1 MLQKLKTSF
10 IQGNRAQWI
19 VFSVFALTIFVKCLL
34 FHWFAFHSM
43 LVSSLWKNPLA
54 FFNFYCPKLTI
65 AIFIASFVLISKRCY
80 WTVVV
85 SVLIDIWMTA
95 NVLYFNANGLF
106 IDFPAITLIGQ
117 LSGFA
122 SSILVYWEP
131 ILTCTYI
138 VTICYL
144 ISLVLIFPRS
154 NQLSIKCFF
163 IILAISIT
171 NYIYCQYKNYYKLI
185 PHDSKSIIF
194 YKNNGGAQ
202 TGEDYYK
209 MYGRYKQK
217 CFIPYHQVA
226 IRGLEGTWTTIPKY
240 IECHS
245 IITYFPC
252 LFFDY
257 FHSVSQKEISCEYNI
272 NNLNEEL
279 SLFLNKKQN
288 NVESP
293 KQNLLIILVES
304 LESWAITS
312 IEGIEIM
319 PNIMK
324 LLKTTNTLFSPNIT
338 SQVKHGV
345 SGDGQM
351 IVNTGLLPISQGSA
365 AAKYGN
371 NVFPNIAH
379 FYQNSCV
386 VAPSRTW
393 NQPVVTYSY
402 GYQKLIMPSL
412 VESQPKEWQ
421 DEKLC
426 TYCNEIIEKMPEPFC
441 IQLLTVSSHTP
452 FDRVEHEIPLPTD
465 LPKYMKDYLCM
476 LNYADSC
483 IGNTISKLQELD
495 LLKNT
500 TIVIT
505 GDHTIFQQKLLE
517 DFKPAA
523 NKYGLIF
530 QDKTFCPLVIHSTQI
545 FDNVLLTDTCYQ
557 MDIFPTI
564 LHLIGCEDYYWK
576 GVGVNLLDSVARNNR
591 VITEHEAFILSDKVI
606 RANWF
611 ETISDTLRVLDG
623 YITGS

>member
-1 MLQKLKTSF
+1 
-10 IQGNRAQWI
+10 
-19 VFSVFALTIFVKCLL
+19 
-34 FHWFAFHSM
+34 
-43 LVSSLWKNPLA
+43 
-54 FFNFYCPKLTI
+54 
-65 AIFIASFVLISKRCY
+65 
-80 WTVVV
+80 
-85 SVLIDIWMTA
+85 
-95 NVLYFNANGLF
+95 
-106 IDFPAITLIGQ
+106 
-117 LSGFA
+117 
-122 SSILVYWEP
+122 
-131 ILTCTYI
+131 
-138 VTICYL
+138 
-144 ISLVLIFPRS
+144 
-154 NQLSIKCFF
+154 
-163 IILAISIT
+163 
-171 NYIYCQYKNYYKLI
+171 
-185 PHDSKSIIF
+185 
-194 YKNNGGAQ
+194 
-202 TGEDYYK
+202 
-209 MYGRYKQK
+209 
-217 CFIPYHQVA
+217 
-226 IRGLEGTWTTIPKY
+226 
-240 IECHS
+240 
-245 IITYFPC
+245 
-252 LFFDY
+252 
-257 FHSVSQKEISCEYNI
+257 
-272 NNLNEEL
+272 
-279 SLFLNKKQN
+279 
-288 NVESP
+288 
-293 KQNLLIILVES
+293 
-304 LESWAITS
+304 
-312 IEGIEIM
+312 
-319 PNIMK
+319 MK